1 MVGEL
6 VGETPEKAFFVFD
19 LAVARLEKF
28 EAALQVHDFLLS
40 VRYA

>member
-1 MVGEL
+1 MVD
-6 VGETPEKAFFVFD
+6 EKAVLVFD
-19 LAVARLEKF
+19 LARREKS